1 MGCNC
6 GKRRSASAGGQTL
19 GYLVTYP
26 DGTSTPE
33 DAPLMSV
40 FEAKAEVRA
49 AGGGTIKRLVR
60 KPDGSVAAP

>member
-6 GKRRSASAGGQTL
+6 GKRKTAYAGGETL
-19 GYLVTYP
+19 GFQVIYP

-33 DAPLMSV
+33 DAPFLTAM
-40 FEAKAEVRA
+40 EAKLAVRE

-60 KPDGSVAAP
+60 KPAETSAP

>member
-6 GKRRSASAGGQTL
+6 GKRRPTTAGGETL

-26 DGTSTPE
+26 NGDTTPE
-33 DAPLMSV
+33 DAPLMSI

-60 KPDGSVAAP
+60 KPETAPAP

>member
-6 GKRRSASAGGQTL
+6 GKRRSTTAGGETL

-26 DGTSTPE
+26 DGSTTPE
-33 DAPLMSV
+33 DAPLFSIY
-40 FEAKAEVRA
+40 EAKTEVRN

-60 KPDGSVAAP
+60 KPAEAPAP